1 MSRIVTGILFIVLC
15 GVFFEAGLILSDTI
29 VTGQPPQINKLLNS
43 QLESITSLINLI
55 HPSSSKQ
62 DTITVSNQN
71 DVASALQSKSGL
83 DGINL
88 QNLSAHTNST
98 SNKEINITL
107 TVMGYKTTTTGAN
120 VTNGSIVI
128 KPNQTYSITA
138 TAIGQPDVNGDGGY
152 TIDVNSIIIT
162 TLREI
167 YSNTGN
173 TS

>member
-1 MSRIVTGILFIVLC
+1 LSKIVTGIFFIILC

-29 VTGQPPQINKLLNS
+29 VTGQPPQINKLLTS
-43 QLESITSLINLI
+43 QLDGISSLLGFI
-55 HPSSSKQ
+55 HHSSSKQ
-62 DTITVSNQN
+62 TTVTVLNPD

-88 QNLSAHTNST
+88 QTLSAHTNEST
-98 SNKEINITL
+98 SNDEINITL

-120 VTNGSIVI
+120 VTNGSII
-128 KPNQTYSITA
+128 IRPNQTYSITA
-138 TAIGQPDVNGDGGY
+138 TAIGKTGSDGV

-162 TLREI
+162 TVREL
-167 YSNTGN
+167 YSNAGN